1 MIEAD
6 GIHVR
11 AGRREILIDVSFAAR
26 AGELVVIAGP
36 NGAGKSTLVKVVSG
50 ELPPVA
56 GYVHLNGIAV
66 RGASAAALARHR
78 AVLPQATTL
87 SFPFT
92 VHEVVRLGLLA
103 GVAGVDAADAKTLPQ
118 RALERVDLEGFAG
131 RYFQQLSGG
140 EQQRVHLAR
149 VLCQVWAPVCDGQ
162 PRFLI
167 LDEPTASLDIRHQL
181 SILALARAYAR
192 AGGGVVAVLHD
203 LNVAAMFADRLVVLD
218 HGRVAAEGT
227 PRDVLTDALLD
238 QVFGLP
244 VRVGAA
250 PGEGVPFILPQSVD
264 MDRLAG

>member
-1 MIEAD
+1 
-6 GIHVR
+6 VR

-50 ELPPVA
+50 ELQPAA

-103 GVAGVDAADAKTLPQ
+103 GVAGVDAAEAQTLPQ